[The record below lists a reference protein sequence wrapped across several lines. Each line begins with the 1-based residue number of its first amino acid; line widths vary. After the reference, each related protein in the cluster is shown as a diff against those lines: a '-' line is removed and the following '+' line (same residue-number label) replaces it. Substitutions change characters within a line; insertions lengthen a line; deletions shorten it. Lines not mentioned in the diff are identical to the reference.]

1 MKAKNL
7 KIAFDLDGVIVDK
20 PPLVPKALL
29 ERLFKGGGSNKLH
42 YHFPHSL
49 LEQFIRKLSHF
60 YILRPPIKNNISFIK
75 EIAKNGQ
82 YELYVVSGRYSF
94 LEKETETWLEKRKL
108 KGLFKNIYLN
118 KGNEQPHLF
127 KEKILKE
134 IKPDIFIDDD
144 EAIVDYLCHKIKGS
158 RIYCFTP
165 KEITANGGGNP
176 FLNKLDF
183 LFQ

>member
-1 MKAKNL
+1 MKAKKT

-20 PPLVPKALL
+20 PPLIPKALL
-29 ERLFKGGGSNKLH
+29 ERLFKGGGGKKLH

-49 LEQFIRKLSHF
+49 LGQFIRKLSHF
-60 YILRPPIKNNISFIK
+60 YIFRPPIKNNISFIK

-94 LEKETETWLEKRKL
+94 LEKETKKWLEKRKL
-108 KGLFKNIYLN
+108 KGLFKKIYLN
-118 KGNEQPHLF
+118 KEDEQPHIF
-127 KEKILKE
+127 KEKILKRIE
-134 IKPDIFIDDD
+134 PDIFIDDD
-144 EAIVDYLCHKIKGS
+144 EEIVDYLCQKIKGP
-158 RIYCFTP
+158 RIYCFTS
-165 KEITANGGGNP
+165 KEITANGSSNP